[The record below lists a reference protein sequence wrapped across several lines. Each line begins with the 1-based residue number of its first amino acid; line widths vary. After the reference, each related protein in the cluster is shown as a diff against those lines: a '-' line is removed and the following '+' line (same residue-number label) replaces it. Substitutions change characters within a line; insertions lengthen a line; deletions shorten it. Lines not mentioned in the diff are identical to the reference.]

1 MVPYF
6 RVHPHRN
13 PPPREEGAA
22 PGTMVRLR
30 ILKTYFSEIL
40 LLVAA
45 TVIITIL
52 VLSWFLNYHFEQFS
66 ASMASRLNREFLAE
80 NRRMNE
86 YLQKMI
92 RISGMELFL
101 EPSIQNLMYRG
112 DLKNFD
118 EVTGIRRLDAV
129 MSAGMHIHSIYVYNG
144 ARKYVYAT
152 SNVDSDRAER
162 FRDQG
167 ALSLLGGAADRRRL
181 EPIPRFS
188 CQASGEVPVYS
199 FVFYD
204 IRKTE
209 PRIGGALIMNI
220 TLDWLR
226 EVFLDTPSSPSRV
239 MFVDAD
245 GTIAYHSD
253 PSMFLKNIA
262 GDGLFRRLK
271 ARGDRSGSF
280 SFLSGEDEVFVFYSR
295 SGENSPFLIRTYP
308 YGAIM
313 GEILARR
320 RTTMILVLV
329 CVPLAMLLVVA
340 VSRKLYRPI
349 RQLVRRVDPHEEGET
364 SGQGDLG
371 FLSSRIDSI
380 LSRAETVEETA
391 ESYRK
396 LLQTDVLRGA
406 LSGKGADPGSLLEQF
421 REFRIPFSLDT
432 PFGLA
437 GLRPFT
443 EEQFDRL
450 RSGFPEAALMG
461 VPFDGERMVVLF
473 QGDSA
478 TAEELCSR
486 AVSLGARFA
495 VGSPPGGLSSL
506 PALADPLLREL
517 RFSFLYPEG
526 AVLGR
531 PKESR
536 SGGTA
541 VTYPTEKEK
550 ELLQLLRQGRA
561 EDAFEAYLQFF
572 EAISGGSFTHFRFSM
587 KRLYISL
594 QLLAR
599 EMGKGFGS
607 PKEMNIGEFEQT
619 VETLEDRTT
628 LDGFFREWFEAF
640 EKTLQRCRTEKNR
653 ALVEQIRETVREEY
667 ANPNLCQ
674 QYLADRV
681 GLSVSHVSKI
691 FKEAGG
697 VSLSDYCLEVR
708 MEKVSALLAETD
720 IPVRDAAAAAGF
732 SNENYFY
739 TLFRK
744 RFGTT
749 PGEYR
754 SRFRL

>member
-1 MVPYF
+1 
-6 RVHPHRN
+6 
-13 PPPREEGAA
+13 
-22 PGTMVRLR
+22 MVRLR

-40 LLVAA
+40 MLVAA
-45 TVIITIL
+45 TVIITIV

-66 ASMASRLNREFLAE
+66 AATVNRLNREFLAE

-167 ALSLLGGAADRRRL
+167 ALSLLGGSADRRRL

-188 CQASGEVPVYS
+188 RQASGEVPVYS

-349 RQLVRRVDPHEEGET
+349 RQLVRRVDPHAEGEN

-406 LSGKGADPGSLLEQF
+406 LSGKTADPGSLLEQF
-421 REFRIPFSLDT
+421 REFRIPFSPEE
-432 PFGLA
+432 PFGLT
-437 GLRPFT
+437 GFRPFT
-443 EEQFDRL
+443 EEKLDRL
-450 RSGFPEAALMG
+450 RSDFPETALMG

-473 QGDSA
+473 QGGSGR
-478 TAEELCSR
+478 TTGVLCSR
-486 AVSLGARFA
+486 AVSLGARIA
-495 VGSPPGGLSSL
+495 VGSPQAEGLSFL
-506 PALADPLLREL
+506 PGLADSLLREL

-526 AVLGR
+526 TILGC

-536 SGGTA
+536 SSGTA

-594 QLLAR
+594 QLLAK

-754 SRFRL
+754 SRFRLR

>member
-1 MVPYF
+1 
-6 RVHPHRN
+6 
-13 PPPREEGAA
+13 
-22 PGTMVRLR
+22 MVRLR

-40 LLVAA
+40 LLLAA

-152 SNVDSDRAER
+152 SNVDSDRADR

-167 ALSLLGGAADRRRL
+167 ALSLLGGAVDRRRL

-188 CQASGEVPVYS
+188 LQASGEVPVYS

-262 GDGLFRRLK
+262 DDGLFRRLTD
-271 ARGDRSGSF
+271 RGDRSGSF

-349 RQLVRRVDPHEEGET
+349 RQLVRRVDPHAEGET

-406 LSGKGADPGSLLEQF
+406 LSGKTADPGSLLEQF
-421 REFRIPFSLDT
+421 REFRIPFS
-432 PFGLA
+432 PEKAFGLA

-443 EEQFDRL
+443 DEQLDRL
-450 RSGFPEAALMG
+450 MSHFPETALMG
-461 VPFDGERMVVLF
+461 VFFDGERMVVLF
-473 QGDSA
+473 QGGSA
-478 TAEELCSR
+478 GTAEELCSR

-495 VGSPPGGLSSL
+495 VGSPPAEELSSL
-506 PALADPLLREL
+506 PAR
-517 RFSFLYPEG
+517 
-526 AVLGR
+526 
-531 PKESR
+531 
-536 SGGTA
+536 T
-541 VTYPTEKEK
+541 
-550 ELLQLLRQGRA
+550 
-561 EDAFEAYLQFF
+561 
-572 EAISGGSFTHFRFSM
+572 FTHFRFSM

-594 QLLAR
+594 QLLAK

-619 VETLEDRTT
+619 VETLEDRAA
-628 LDGFFREWFEAF
+628 LDGFFREWFESF
-640 EKTLQRCRTEKNR
+640 EKTMQRCRTEKNR
-653 ALVEQIRETVREEY
+653 ALVEQIREMVREEY

-697 VSLSDYCLEVR
+697 ISLSDYCLEVR

-732 SNENYFY
+732 SNESYFY